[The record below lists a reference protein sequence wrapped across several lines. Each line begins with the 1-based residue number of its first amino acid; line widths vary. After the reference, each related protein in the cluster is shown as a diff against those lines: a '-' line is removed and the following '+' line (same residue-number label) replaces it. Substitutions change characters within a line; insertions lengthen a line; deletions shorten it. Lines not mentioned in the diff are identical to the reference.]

1 MRFSVPYPNARH
13 MAASVSRPWHCDG
26 ALNVHA
32 SWPACNLMCAA
43 PSTDTGMASAA
54 VKARLERIGQG
65 VLSAAAG
72 MAALRAV
79 LCYVAAGPARAPA
92 VTTVNPFR

>member
-1 MRFSVPYPNARH
+1 
-13 MAASVSRPWHCDG
+13 
-26 ALNVHA
+26 
-32 SWPACNLMCAA
+32 
-43 PSTDTGMASAA
+43 MASAA